1 MSKSLD
7 RRECRLGIALQYE
20 SGTCAE
26 ESRECITR
34 FKQSLYFVRL
44 N

>member
-7 RRECRLGIALQYE
+7 RREFRLGISLQCE
-20 SGTCAE
+20 SGTCAK

-34 FKQSLYFVRL
+34 F
-44 N
+44 